1 MTSSSNPRSRTRF
14 LRRRR
19 PAWAILAL
27 LAIVGTTAS
36 VLLAVDSRASS
47 DTGTVVATL
56 GKAWRVRG
64 TERQPLARQ
73 SGIRLGDTLVTGPAA
88 GALAYWNGGLVVCL
102 GENTEVVI
110 EQRGSQPVLKLTG
123 GQARVTADLPI
134 GLDIQVGGTITRLKR
149 GTLRVANSGDQVVI
163 HVEHTGADCLVR
175 RRLVDP
181 WTGIVLASFDDA
193 TTRLKT
199 GDQVVFND
207 SDSFSTL
214 ADSGQIRWTLQHE
227 RLQVVT
233 VAQASRAQRG
243 QPKPKNDKKSKKK
256 PPKKSDKDKK
266 KSDKKSDKDKKKSDK
281 DKKDPKKPGQDPE
294 KTDKPTTRGIAGG
307 EDEEVLELLRVSS
320 SAQSKTTGF
329 GTINLSL
336 GTPLASSAAGSAGG
350 LFTDANQNTIV
361 GQLGT
366 FDSLG
371 DFTASSDPAESFPG
385 NIHPVTGQTRYTL
398 FDVDLDLADGFPI
411 STQFWSI
418 GTGTQPTGQVTTAI
432 GTGTGVTPDVI
443 AIPQFDAYVIR
454 LDQYGIVDPASDA
467 AEGNQSVAI
476 SGLLGLDPSN
486 PLIQGLATPL
496 ADERSLFNDLMTF
509 SVGELTIS
517 RDGDNPE
524 FSVRRS
530 DQDRLIVKDSGGNA
544 NNDQVEKNPDV
555 TFEDVADPLFFP
567 SNPTVKVPTRG
578 PDSMSGRPN
587 YRQLSFLRKAA
598 VTTLMARELA
608 GFARRTGQTR
618 FVVDGKILDITGYR
632 GP

>member
-1 MTSSSNPRSRTRF
+1 MTSSSKPRSRIRLF
-14 LRRRR
+14 RHR
-19 PAWAILAL
+19 PIGPVRSILAL
-27 LAIVGTTAS
+27 LVIVGTTAP
-36 VLLAVDSRASS
+36 VLMAVDGRGGS
-47 DTGTVVATL
+47 DSGAVVATL
-56 GKAWRVRG
+56 GKAWRIRG
-64 TERQPLARQ
+64 SERQPLTRL
-73 SGIRLGDTLVTGPAA
+73 SGIRLGDMLATGPAA

-102 GENTEVVI
+102 GENTEVFI
-110 EQRGSQPVLKLTG
+110 GQRGSQPVLKLIS

-149 GTLRVANSGDQVVI
+149 GTLRVANSGEQVVI
-163 HVEHTGADCLVR
+163 HVEHTVADCLVR
-175 RRLVDP
+175 RRLVDLR
-181 WTGIVLASFDDA
+181 TGIVLASVDDA

-199 GDQVVFND
+199 GDQVVVND
-207 SDSFSTL
+207 TDRIATP
-214 ADSGQIRWTLQHE
+214 ADSGQVRWTLQPQ
-227 RLQVVT
+227 RLQVLT

-243 QPKPKNDKKSKKK
+243 QPKSSTGKKL
-256 PPKKSDKDKK
+256 PKKSDKK
-266 KSDKKSDKDKKKSDK
+266 KSDKKKSDKKKSDK
-281 DKKDPKKPGQDPE
+281 KKSDKKKSDKKKSDPKK
-294 KTDKPTTRGIAGG
+294 TDEPTTRGIAGG
-307 EDEEVLELLRVSS
+307 EDEDVLELLRVSS

-371 DFTASSDPAESFPG
+371 NFTASSDPAESFPG

-418 GTGTQPTGQVTTAI
+418 GEGAQPTGQVTTAI

-443 AIPQFDAYVIR
+443 AIPQFDAYLIR

-467 AEGNQSVAI
+467 AEGNQTVAI

-486 PLIQGLATPL
+486 PLIQGLETPL

-517 RDGDNPE
+517 RDGDHPE

-578 PDSMSGRPN
+578 PDSMSRRPT
-587 YRQLSFLRKAA
+587 YRQLGFLRKAA